1 MFFIPFF
8 FQKRMW
14 YLVPDTWYHAS
25 WIMLIFLQIQK
36 SSVCLLPCLAAV
48 MGRLV
53 FWFLFSVYGFL
64 FVSCERFCP
73 VTNNDSLF
81 VYINKEAMKNSA
93 RFSIIFPDFLQMV
106 FNDFLCCKGY
116 FLVWYLF
123 FKCPF
128 QSV

>member
-1 MFFIPFF
+1 
-8 FQKRMW
+8 
-14 YLVPDTWYHAS
+14 
-25 WIMLIFLQIQK
+25 
-36 SSVCLLPCLAAV
+36 
-48 MGRLV
+48 MGRLI
-53 FWFLFSVYGFL
+53 FWFLFSVFGFL

-106 FNDFLCCKGY
+106 FDDFLCCKRY
-116 FLVWYLF
+116 FLVWCLVFKYLS
-123 FKCPF
+123 